1 MSSLRHTAVVAFL
14 MLALVS
20 LMASPLTAAAP
31 APQGSA
37 QQQPPQPMTGQGLF
51 AQNCAPCHGE
61 TGKGDGPSA
70 PGLGVPPSALANYD
84 AVAGKSLTELFE
96 ITKNGNM
103 QRMMPPWKNRLND
116 QQIWDAVGY
125 AWMLHTSRTEI
136 EAGKAVYDQQCVS
149 CHGSDG
155 KGTPPAQDL
164 TDFARTSTISQKAWA
179 DVLAQGR
186 NTMPAFGDKL
196 APAELRAVLEY
207 VRSLSLGPMF
217 RGPLPKGTGVISGTV
232 TNQSTGQ
239 PVANTNVEL
248 GIFDHS
254 SLLDT
259 RKTTT
264 DAAGFYRFTDLPA
277 QDATLV
283 FLARVSYPATAGNSY
298 NSEPVQF
305 PQDQAA
311 LDLPIAVYETTTD
324 GSGVRADRVHIIVEF
339 ENDRAYVAEMIVF
352 SQEGK
357 KAYVGDGTGVLRFNL
372 PRDAKNLEVSDGALG
387 ERYLPIQGGF
397 VDTLPLP
404 PGAGV
409 RQVLYRYE
417 IPYSGSDLELV
428 SVVPYPATNVN
439 ALVADVGAAVTSDQL
454 QDQGVRQTQ
463 GGGFISLLGQNLPA
477 NQPVTLRFTN
487 LPLGVAVGATGSDN
501 PVQHT
506 SDRALLLIF
515 VGVGGLLAALGVAL
529 PLLRQRSA
537 AAPAAAATAID
548 RNSLIDALARLD
560 IAYQAG
566 ELPEATYRD
575 QRLRLKAQL
584 LDVIRKE
591 GGV

>member
-1 MSSLRHTAVVAFL
+1 MF
-14 MLALVS
+14 ALVS
-20 LMASPLTAAAP
+20 LMTAPLAAAP
-31 APQGSA
+31 ASQSSPQG
-37 QQQPPQPMTGQGLF
+37 QPPQPMTGQGLY

-61 TGKGDGPSA
+61 TGRGDGPSA
-70 PGLGVPPSALANYD
+70 SGLGVPPTAFATYD
-84 AVAGKSLTELFE
+84 AVAGKSLAELFE

-125 AWMLHTSRTEI
+125 AWTLHTSRAEI
-136 EAGKAVYDQQCVS
+136 EAGKAIYDQQCAS
-149 CHGSDG
+149 CHGPAG
-155 KGTPPAQDL
+155 KGNPPAQDL
-164 TDFARTSTISQKAWA
+164 TDFTRTSAVSQKAWA
-179 DVLAQGR
+179 DILTQGR
-186 NTMPAFGDKL
+186 NTMPAFSGKL
-196 APAELRAVLEY
+196 AAADQRAVLEY
-207 VRSLSLGPMF
+207 VRSLSLGPLF
-217 RGPLPKGTGVISGTV
+217 RGPLPTGTGVISGTV

-239 PVANTNVEL
+239 PLANTEVEL
-248 GIFDHS
+248 GIFDQS

-264 DAAGFYRFTDLPA
+264 DAAGFYRFGDLPA
-277 QDATLV
+277 EDTTLI
-283 FLARVSYPATAGNSY
+283 FLTRVSYPATAGNSY

-305 PQDQAA
+305 QQDQAA

-339 ENDRAYVAEMIVF
+339 EGDRAYVAEMIVF
-352 SQEGK
+352 SQDGK
-357 KAYVGDGTGVLRFNL
+357 QAYVGDGSGVLRFNL
-372 PRDAKNLEVSDGALG
+372 PQGAENLDISDGLLG

-404 PGAGV
+404 PGTGV

-417 IPYSGSDLELV
+417 VPYSGNALDLV
-428 SVVPYPATNVN
+428 SVLPYPVANVN
-439 ALVADVGAAVTSDQL
+439 ALVADVGAQVASDQL

-477 NQPVTLRFTN
+477 NQPITLRFTN
-487 LPLGVAVGATGSDN
+487 LPLGVTVGASGAEN
-501 PVQHT
+501 PAPAT
-506 SDRALLLIF
+506 NDRALLLIF
-515 VGVGGLLAALGVAL
+515 IGGGGLLAALLVAL

-537 AAPAAAATAID
+537 AVTAGTAIAAD
-548 RNSLIDALARLD
+548 RDSLIDALARLD

-566 ELPEATYRD
+566 ELSETAYRD
-575 QRLRLKAQL
+575 QRLRVKAQL
-584 LDVIRKE
+584 LDIIRKE